1 MVIKVITYSNVLLI
15 NILLFILDSR
25 SRRLHDFIFD
35 VLFRTFLILAILIV
49 FYVLILIITSHLLA
63 IFIVFTIMK
72 YYTIQYHTKQC
83 SYDSVLYCKSYLLVF
98 EYLSMTTVFILIH
111 IDTYWPQSPIE
122 HFAK

>member
-1 MVIKVITYSNVLLI
+1 MITYSNVLFI

-35 VLFRTFLILAILIV
+35 VLIHTFLILPILII

-72 YYTIQYHTKQC
+72 YYTIQYHTEQC
-83 SYDSVLYCKSYLLVF
+83 TYDSVLYCKSYLLVF
-98 EYLSMTTVFILIH
+98 EYLSMTTVFLLIH
-111 IDTYWPQSPIE
+111 IDTHWPLSPIE
-122 HFAK
+122 HVAR